1 MLTVEVRR
9 PKPEDKELLNEFFRT
24 VITDTF
30 IKEGIGDQLDDI
42 KEEIEAKRRYLESDF
57 DSNGK
62 SRYFLIAFYGDKI
75 IGSIEFG
82 LANEIIRNC
91 INNEV
96 LVEVGTVFVHPDYQ
110 RNGVGNLLLK
120 AMYDTLHQRGIKE
133 FWLDSGYKRAQSIW
147 KKKFGEPEI
156 LLEDY
161 WGEDFDHMI
170 WRVKVREINGPG
182 QSRYRNYHEK
192 GME

>member
-9 PKPEDKELLNEFFRT
+9 PKPEDREQLIEFFIT

-30 IKEGIGDQLDDI
+30 IKEGIGDRLDDI
-42 KEEIEAKRRYLESDF
+42 NEEIDVKRRYLASDF
-57 DSNGK
+57 ESNGK

-110 RNGVGNLLLK
+110 RNGIGNLLLK
-120 AMYDTLHQRGIKE
+120 AMYDTLQQRGIEE

-170 WRVKVREINGPG
+170 WRVKVSEINEPG